1 MLTQERGRG
10 RRKGGGGRD
19 QREEREQAGGDH
31 GEEQVGGMWAGQAA
45 SLEEFENM
53 LLGWLCWNGG
63 QGGERGI

>member
-31 GEEQVGGMWAGQAA
+31 GEEQVGGMWAGQ
-45 SLEEFENM
+45 EGVFENM
-53 LLGWLCWNGG
+53 LLGRLCWNGG